1 MKSAL
6 DVFQIEGIKHN
17 IPFLRSVISN
27 TRYVSGDLINDFI
40 QEEVRIKKKH
50 NKRSNFNVFLP
61 VFFISIQMDM
71 KFN

>member
-40 QEEVRIKKKH
+40 QEEVRIKKK
-50 NKRSNFNVFLP
+50 NTTKDQILM
-61 VFFISIQMDM
+61 FFAC
-71 KFN
+71 FFY